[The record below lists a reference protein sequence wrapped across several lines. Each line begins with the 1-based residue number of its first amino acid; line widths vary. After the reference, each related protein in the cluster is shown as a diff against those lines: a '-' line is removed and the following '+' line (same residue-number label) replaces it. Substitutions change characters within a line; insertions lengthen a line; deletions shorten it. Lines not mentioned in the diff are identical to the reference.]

1 MERHAARRRTTR
13 ETDVSVELCLDGR
26 GSASVGTGVPFL
38 DHMLDALARHGL
50 FDLEV
55 RASGDTAVDDHHTV
69 EDVGIVLGGAVCDA
83 LGDMKGIARYGSAAV
98 PMDEALVLCAI
109 DVSGRGQANVD
120 LRFPVERIGTFD
132 VQLVKEFLIAFAAN
146 AGVTL
151 HVRQLAGE
159 NAHHIAE
166 AAFKALARALMEAV
180 RIDPRVAGVPS
191 TKGSL

>member
-69 EDVGIVLGGAVCDA
+69 EDVGIVLGGAVRDA

-109 DVSGRGQANVD
+109 DVSGRGQAHVD

>member
-69 EDVGIVLGGAVCDA
+69 EDVGIVLGGVVRDA

-109 DVSGRGQANVD
+109 DVSGRGQAHVD

>member
-69 EDVGIVLGGAVCDA
+69 EDVGIVLGGAVRDA

-109 DVSGRGQANVD
+109 DVSGRGQAHVD

-132 VQLVKEFLIAFAAN
+132 VQLVKEFMIAFAAN

>member
-50 FDLEV
+50 LDLEV
-55 RASGDTAVDDHHTV
+55 QASGDTAVDDHHTV
-69 EDVGIVLGGAVCDA
+69 EDVGIVLGGVVRDA
-83 LGDMKGIARYGSAAV
+83 LGDMRGIARYGSAAV

-109 DVSGRGQANVD
+109 DVSGRGQAHVD

>member
-69 EDVGIVLGGAVCDA
+69 EDVGIVLGGV
-83 LGDMKGIARYGSAAV
+83 
-98 PMDEALVLCAI
+98 
-109 DVSGRGQANVD
+109 
-120 LRFPVERIGTFD
+120 
-132 VQLVKEFLIAFAAN
+132 
-146 AGVTL
+146 
-151 HVRQLAGE
+151 VRDG
-159 NAHHIAE
+159 
-166 AAFKALARALMEAV
+166 ARAV
-180 RIDPRVAGVPS
+180 RDRRLGPRSGPR
-191 TKGSL
+191 

>member
-69 EDVGIVLGGAVCDA
+69 EDVGIVLGGAVRDA

-109 DVSGRGQANVD
+109 DVSGRGQAHVD

-166 AAFKALARALMEAV
+166 VAFKALARALMEAV

>member
-26 GSASVGTGVPFL
+26 GSASAETGVPFL

-69 EDVGIVLGGAVCDA
+69 EDVGIVLGGAVRDA

-109 DVSGRGQANVD
+109 DVSGRGQAHVD

>member
-1 MERHAARRRTTR
+1 M
-13 ETDVSVELCLDGR
+13 
-26 GSASVGTGVPFL
+26 
-38 DHMLDALARHGL
+38 
-50 FDLEV
+50 
-55 RASGDTAVDDHHTV
+55 
-69 EDVGIVLGGAVCDA
+69 
-83 LGDMKGIARYGSAAV
+83 
-98 PMDEALVLCAI
+98 LCAI
-109 DVSGRGQANVD
+109 DVSGRGQAHVD

-146 AGVTL
+146 AGITL

>member
-50 FDLEV
+50 LDLEV

-69 EDVGIVLGGAVCDA
+69 EDVGIVLGGAVRDA

-109 DVSGRGQANVD
+109 DVSGRGQAHVD

>member
-1 MERHAARRRTTR
+1 
-13 ETDVSVELCLDGR
+13 
-26 GSASVGTGVPFL
+26 
-38 DHMLDALARHGL
+38 MLDALARHGL
-50 FDLEV
+50 LDLEV

-69 EDVGIVLGGAVCDA
+69 EDVGIVLGGVVRDA
-83 LGDMKGIARYGSAAV
+83 LGDMRGIARYGSAAV

-109 DVSGRGQANVD
+109 DVSGRGQAHVD

-151 HVRQLAGE
+151 HVCQLAGE

>member
-50 FDLEV
+50 LDLEV
-55 RASGDTAVDDHHTV
+55 RASGDTAVDDHHPV
-69 EDVGIVLGGAVCDA
+69 EDVGIVLGGVVRDA
-83 LGDMKGIARYGSAAV
+83 LGDMRGIARYGSAAV

-109 DVSGRGQANVD
+109 DVSGRGQAHVD

>member
-69 EDVGIVLGGAVCDA
+69 EDVGIVLGGVVRDA
-83 LGDMKGIARYGSAAV
+83 LGDMKSIARYGSAAV

-109 DVSGRGQANVD
+109 DVSGRGQAHVD

>member
-159 NAHHIAE
+159 NVHHIAE

>member
-69 EDVGIVLGGAVCDA
+69 EDVGIVLGGVVRDA

-109 DVSGRGQANVD
+109 DVSGRGQAHVD

-151 HVRQLAGE
+151 HLRQLAGE

-166 AAFKALARALMEAV
+166 AAFKALARVLMEAV

>member
-50 FDLEV
+50 LDLEV

-69 EDVGIVLGGAVCDA
+69 EDVGIVLGGVVRDA
-83 LGDMKGIARYGSAAV
+83 LGDMRGIARYGSAAV

-109 DVSGRGQANVD
+109 DVSGRGQAHVD

-151 HVRQLAGE
+151 HVCQLAGE

>member
-50 FDLEV
+50 LDLEV

-69 EDVGIVLGGAVCDA
+69 EDVGIVLGGVVRDA
-83 LGDMKGIARYGSAAV
+83 LGDMRGIARYGSAAV

-109 DVSGRGQANVD
+109 DVSGRGQAHVD

>member
-26 GSASVGTGVPFL
+26 GLASVGTGVPFL

-50 FDLEV
+50 LDLEV

-69 EDVGIVLGGAVCDA
+69 EDVGIVLGGVVRDA
-83 LGDMKGIARYGSAAV
+83 LGDMRGIARYGSAAV

-109 DVSGRGQANVD
+109 DVSGRGQAHVD

>member
-69 EDVGIVLGGAVCDA
+69 EDVGIVLGGVVRDA
-83 LGDMKGIARYGSAAV
+83 LGDMKGIARYGGAAV

-109 DVSGRGQANVD
+109 DVSGRGQAHVD

-146 AGVTL
+146 AGITL

>member
-50 FDLEV
+50 LDLEV

-69 EDVGIVLGGAVCDA
+69 EDVGIVLGGVVRDA

-109 DVSGRGQANVD
+109 DVSGRGQAHVD
-120 LRFPVERIGTFD
+120 LRFPVEHIGTFD

-146 AGVTL
+146 AGITL
-151 HVRQLAGE
+151 HVRQLGGE

>member
-69 EDVGIVLGGAVCDA
+69 EDVGIVLGGVVRDA

-109 DVSGRGQANVD
+109 DVSGRGQAHVD

-146 AGVTL
+146 AGITL

>member
-69 EDVGIVLGGAVCDA
+69 EDVGIVLGGVVRDA

>member
-50 FDLEV
+50 LDLEV

-69 EDVGIVLGGAVCDA
+69 EDVGIVLGGAVRDA
-83 LGDMKGIARYGSAAV
+83 LGDMRGIARYGSAAV

-109 DVSGRGQANVD
+109 DVSGRGQAHVD

>member
-38 DHMLDALARHGL
+38 DHMLDALVRHGL

-69 EDVGIVLGGAVCDA
+69 EDVGIVLGGVVRDA

-109 DVSGRGQANVD
+109 DVSGRGQAHVD

-132 VQLVKEFLIAFAAN
+132 VQLVKEFLIAFAAT

>member
-50 FDLEV
+50 LDLEV

-69 EDVGIVLGGAVCDA
+69 EDVGIVLGGVVRDA

-109 DVSGRGQANVD
+109 DVSGRGQAHVD

>member
-69 EDVGIVLGGAVCDA
+69 EDVGIVLGGAVRDA

-109 DVSGRGQANVD
+109 DVSGRGQAHVD

-151 HVRQLAGE
+151 HVRKLAGE

>member
-13 ETDVSVELCLDGR
+13 ETDVSVELCLDGQ

-69 EDVGIVLGGAVCDA
+69 EDVGIVLGGVVRDA
-83 LGDMKGIARYGSAAV
+83 LGDRKAIARYGSAAV

-109 DVSGRGQANVD
+109 DVSGRGQAHVD

>member
-69 EDVGIVLGGAVCDA
+69 EDVGIVLGGVVRDA

-109 DVSGRGQANVD
+109 DVSGRGQAHVD

-146 AGVTL
+146 AGITL

-159 NAHHIAE
+159 NTHHIAE

>member
-69 EDVGIVLGGAVCDA
+69 EDVGIVLGGVVRDA
-83 LGDMKGIARYGSAAV
+83 LGDMRGIARYGSAAV

-109 DVSGRGQANVD
+109 DVSGRGQAHVD

>member
-120 LRFPVERIGTFD
+120 LRFPAERIGTFD

>member
-69 EDVGIVLGGAVCDA
+69 EDVGIVLGGVVRDA

-98 PMDEALVLCAI
+98 PMDEAFVLCAI
-109 DVSGRGQANVD
+109 DVSGRGQAHVD
-120 LRFPVERIGTFD
+120 LRFPVERIGAFD